1 MSRARCIDE
10 SVFTQREHSS
20 QQCLLPGT
28 SAPCS
33 GILRAC
39 YARAAAALMP
49 AASPSRSARTM
60 ARSTSVP
67 RRPARFPGPCAD
79 PARIP
84 PQVHRSFERGFK
96 PRIFAFVSC
105 PAKCRMSIQ
114 FACFKVS
121 IGTNFSGRVIVNSTS
136 QIAFPREP
144 KMAQM
149 PIFVRRLGGVPIG
162 RFPRHFVGSWSEA
175 PLVDPEL

>member
-33 GILRAC
+33 GILGAC
-39 YARAAAALMP
+39 YARAAGTLMP

-60 ARSTSVP
+60 ARSTAVP

-84 PQVHRSFERGFK
+84 PQPHRSFER
-96 PRIFAFVSC
+96 RIQTKILV
-105 PAKCRMSIQ
+105 
-114 FACFKVS
+114 
-121 IGTNFSGRVIVNSTS
+121 
-136 QIAFPREP
+136 
-144 KMAQM
+144 
-149 PIFVRRLGGVPIG
+149 
-162 RFPRHFVGSWSEA
+162 HFVVSG
-175 PLVDPEL
+175 